1 MTNFCSNCYFVDTE
15 RIEQAEK
22 EIEEL
27 KNRPQV
33 EIPEIKG
40 DGLDMAQLMNMFA
53 SKNPPE
59 NTIKRIEALEKM
71 VDELRNRPV
80 GGSGLD
86 ADAMDKINDL
96 LRRVKDLETRADK
109 SDRRHEQEESQ
120 LEDHE
125 RRIRAL
131 EAMDNSPVTVS
142 GDVDT
147 AAILKQVNLVRTE
160 LN

>member
-1 MTNFCSNCYFVDTE
+1 
-15 RIEQAEK
+15 
-22 EIEEL
+22 
-27 KNRPQV
+27 
-33 EIPEIKG
+33 
-40 DGLDMAQLMNMFA
+40 MFA

-80 GGSGLD
+80 ATGNSGPGLD
-86 ADAMDKINDL
+86 ADAMDKLNDL

-131 EAMDNSPVTVS
+131 ESMDHSPVTVS

-160 LN
+160 LNQVRNDHNALSTKVTNDLEALRIELRAYTDKECKDLK